1 MASGS
6 PTGTIVT
13 YIAQGSAPQLHWLQQ
28 RLASRGLPASA
39 GASGPPSW
47 LPGDWQGFYL
57 PSGCWI
63 NIDPLHQ
70 APLPPRLRLC
80 RKHEVQ
86 LLELDGAWQALGSD
100 FGFMLLLG
108 ADPAPTAD
116 ALALLDALAPLPA
129 AWLRCGPTGSARYT
143 RQVWEALLFMLR
155 RQTPPSPATQTAP
168 DWETGLRGQW
178 RLWEQLVRL
187 SQRYLRER
195 KLPEDNPTARRD
207 FAEPPRE
214 QEHYAASL
222 AGLIVQADGCQQAW
236 RQLWDDFAAQAP
248 LSPKN

>member
-1 MASGS
+1 M
-6 PTGTIVT
+6 TH
-13 YIAQGSAPQLHWLQQ
+13 IAQGSAPQLHWLQQ

-39 GASGPPSW
+39 GASGLPSW
-47 LPGDWQGFYL
+47 LPRDWQGFYL

-63 NIDPLHQ
+63 NVDPLHQ
-70 APLPPRLRLC
+70 ASLPPRLRLC
-80 RKHEVQ
+80 LEQ
-86 LLELDGAWQALGSD
+86 GIPLLELDGAWQALGAD

-108 ADPAPTAD
+108 AESAPPPD

-129 AWLRCGPTGSARYT
+129 AWLRCGPAGSARYT

-155 RQTPPSPATQTAP
+155 RQPPPCPSTPTAP
-168 DWETGLRGQW
+168 DWETALREQW

-207 FAEPPRE
+207 FAEAPRQ

-236 RQLWDDFAAQAP
+236 QQLWDDFAAQTP
-248 LSPKN
+248 LRPKN